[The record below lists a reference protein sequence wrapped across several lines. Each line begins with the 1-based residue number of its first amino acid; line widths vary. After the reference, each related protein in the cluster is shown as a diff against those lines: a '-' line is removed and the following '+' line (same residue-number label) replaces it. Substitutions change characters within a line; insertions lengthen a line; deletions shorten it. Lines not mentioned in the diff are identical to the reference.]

1 MSRATRGMGHEGGN
15 QGGISAVDGAE
26 AIAPE
31 LSGHCSLGFF
41 FVDSL
46 VFLGFF
52 LVSQKKVKRPK
63 GRRFHRSGLG
73 DQAFELGKS

>member
-41 FVDSL
+41 L
-46 VFLGFF
+46 LTLCFF
-52 LVSQKKVKRPK
+52 GLFSGESKKGEKAKRPK
-63 GRRFHRSGLG
+63 VSSVGSWGSSL
-73 DQAFELGKS
+73 